1 MEIRADVTHDYL
13 TGWTAVRVVAKE
25 NGNFYAA
32 TRVEEDGQVVLEQHP
47 AGTMVPELLKM
58 PRDIALAIQ
67 AALNDHA
74 PVQQDHDLRE
84 ALKVERERVDKILD
98 RVTQ

>member
-1 MEIRADVTHDYL
+1 MEIKADVTHDYL
-13 TGWTAVRVVAKE
+13 SGWAEIRLIAKE

-32 TRVEEDGQVVLEQHP
+32 KVDENGFITLEQHAEGTIVP
-47 AGTMVPELLKM
+47 AALKM

-74 PVQQDHDLRE
+74 PVQQDQDLRE
-84 ALKVERERVDKILD
+84 ALKIERARVDKILNK
-98 RVTQ
+98 VVQ